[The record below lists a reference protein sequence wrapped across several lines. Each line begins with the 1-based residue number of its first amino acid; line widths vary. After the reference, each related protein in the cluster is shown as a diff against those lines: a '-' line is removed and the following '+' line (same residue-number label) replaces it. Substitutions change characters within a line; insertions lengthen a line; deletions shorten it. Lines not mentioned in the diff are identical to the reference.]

1 MEISEP
7 KSTYL
12 GTIRNKIYTGYPV
25 SDIPEEHYE
34 AAIKVLRP
42 AAQALARVYREL
54 RPEGVLVDSEEYGPL
69 YIRLLDPKITTVPTL
84 QINSSFSDTK
94 ENATEEDWIKNVW
107 EIGHYVNS
115 QVVCIPILLQGQN
128 VVGISYYPSPSA
140 MHDIEVMRKEV
151 RKLITSPNYFSGRGV
166 VQPINLKMDC
176 SKVIVRFIEG
186 YDVSELKMYAKNDYR
201 FQAFIRGVKSFQYSD
216 NPSAAMFWGQRLID
230 AYPELPELRQKI
242 ISMLPRSYDDGT
254 AYLRNGSTAPRRVL
268 VTQQDLDDL
277 ARLNAPASSS
287 RIPPRASR
295 RQRSPNR
302 DGDDELAPLMK
313 RFNLGK

>member
-34 AAIKVLRP
+34 AALYRLRP

-69 YIRLLDPKITTVPTL
+69 YIRLLGSTVSTL

-94 ENATEEDWIKNVW
+94 ENATEEDWIRNVW
-107 EIGHYVNS
+107 EIAHYVNS

-128 VVGISYYPSPSA
+128 VVRISYYPSPSA
-140 MHDIEVMRKEV
+140 MDDIEVMRKEV
-151 RKLITSPNYFSGRGV
+151 RKLITSPNYFSGEGV

-201 FQAFIRGVKSFQYSD
+201 FQAFIRGVKSFQYSR

-230 AYPELPELRQKI
+230 AYPELRQKI

-254 AYLRNGSTAPRRVL
+254 VYLRNGSTAPRRVL
-268 VTQQDLDDL
+268 
-277 ARLNAPASSS
+277 NSG
-287 RIPPRASR
+287 
-295 RQRSPNR
+295 RS
-302 DGDDELAPLMK
+302 G
-313 RFNLGK
+313 